1 MGRYYGSPLDK
12 NKMPAFPMN
21 AKKHNKHDG
30 LRLFIVNIAHIR
42 CGKNFATLLMD
53 FGMDSGTEWQES
65 PILRDSW
72 VWHF

>member
-1 MGRYYGSPLDK
+1 
-12 NKMPAFPMN
+12 MPAFPMN

-42 CGKNFATLLMD
+42 CGKNFATFSWD
-53 FGMDSGTEWQES
+53 FGMDLGTEWRES
-65 PILRDSW
+65 PILRDSC

>member
-1 MGRYYGSPLDK
+1 
-12 NKMPAFPMN
+12 MN

-30 LRLFIVNIAHIR
+30 LRLLVVNIAHIR